1 VWADFQFAV
10 MASSGAN
17 QFIAR
22 ASGNFFL
29 QSDSTLDSQGGFINT
44 STGAFLTTG
53 GVWTN
58 ASSRSLKAGFAP
70 VDPQE
75 VLEDVASLP
84 ITTWHYKAEPG
95 VSHIGPVSEDFHRTF
110 GVGGDDATIGT
121 VDADGVA
128 LAAIQGLNQKLEAE
142 IAELRAE
149 GTGSTAPRSEGE
161 GWGTTWVLAG
171 AMGLLGLGLG
181 RRWGRRGPAVA

>member
-1 VWADFQFAV
+1 
-10 MASSGAN
+10 MASSGVN

-22 ASGNFFL
+22 AGGGFFL
-29 QSDSTLDSQGGFINT
+29 QSDSTLDSQGGFLNT

-70 VDPQE
+70 VDPGA

-128 LAAIQGLNQKLEAE
+128 LAAIQGLNQKVEAQQAE

-149 GTGSTAPRSEGE
+149 GTGSTAPRSEGAR
-161 GWGTTWVLAG
+161 WGTTWALAG
-171 AMGLLGLGLG
+171 ALGLLGLGLG
-181 RRWGRRGPAVA
+181 RRWGRRGVPAG